1 MNSMFLD
8 LDASPIAGQTGW
20 AILDLQGQILKQSSS
35 SAIML
40 TKNDVDILFRMFSLL
55 PPTTTNHNKQEEEME
70 STLAEKG
77 DYASMDHHDTK
88 DDGGWERMT
97 VTWPGSARFIVTR
110 DEAHVYMVQTR
121 GV

>member
-40 TKNDVDILFRMFSLL
+40 TKNDVDILFQMFSLL
-55 PPTTTNHNKQEEEME
+55 PPTKTHNKKEEEME

-77 DYASMDHHDTK
+77 DNAIDHDMK

>member
-1 MNSMFLD
+1 
-8 LDASPIAGQTGW
+8 
-20 AILDLQGQILKQSSS
+20 
-35 SAIML
+35 
-40 TKNDVDILFRMFSLL
+40 MFSLL
-55 PPTTTNHNKQEEEME
+55 PTTTTHNKKEEEEMME

-77 DYASMDHHDTK
+77 DYDTK

-97 VTWPGSARFIVTR
+97 VTWPGSTRFIVTR

>member
-1 MNSMFLD
+1 MNSVALD

-35 SAIML
+35 SSIML
-40 TKNDVDILFRMFSLL
+40 PKNDVAILFQMFSLL
-55 PPTTTNHNKQEEEME
+55 PSHNHEG
-70 STLAEKG
+70 SLTEKDG
-77 DYASMDHHDTK
+77 HNGNMRDG
-88 DDGGWERMT
+88 GGWERMT
-97 VTWPGSARFIVTR
+97 VTWSGSSRFIVTR

>member
-55 PPTTTNHNKQEEEME
+55 PPTTTTHNKKEEEMVD

-77 DYASMDHHDTK
+77 DYAIDHDTK